1 MTNAEC
7 DTDPYVH
14 SPADR
19 RESAETES
27 RMVRDECAAS
37 KTPDRDRFRACH
49 SASRLSVQ
57 FVVNSPGPITYDYT
71 YAHTVVHDDE
81 RSQQVLPHRGLST

>member
-1 MTNAEC
+1 MTDAEY
-7 DTDPYVH
+7 DFDPYVH

-27 RMVRDECAAS
+27 RMVRDECAVS
-37 KTPDRDRFRACH
+37 NTPDRDRFRACH

-57 FVVNSPGPITYDYT
+57 FVVNSHGPITYAYP
-71 YAHTVVHDDE
+71 VVHDDE